1 MQAVNTTANSGQST
15 PNKACATNMYVMSI
29 ITQNTLCVLQRVAGM
44 FSRYRINIEHIN
56 ISRHSVALSYWNVVI
71 YTEQEK
77 VDLLTK
83 QLKKIIEL
91 VDVKIIDVVPISQ
104 VQKPIIKDIF

>member
-1 MQAVNTTANSGQST
+1 MVQGNSSQVPSEQV
-15 PNKACATNMYVMSI
+15 KAYETNMYVMSI

-56 ISRHSVALSYWNVVI
+56 ISRHSEALSYWNVVI
-71 YTEQEK
+71 YSEDEK

-91 VDVKIIDVVPISQ
+91 VDVKVIDVVPFSKIK
-104 VQKPIIKDIF
+104 KPIVKDIF

>member
-1 MQAVNTTANSGQST
+1 MQANNGTGTGKTEVI
-15 PNKACATNMYVMSI
+15 TNMYVMSI

-56 ISRHSVALSYWNVVI
+56 ISRHSEALSYWNVVI
-71 YTEQEK
+71 YTEEVK
-77 VDLLTK
+77 VELLTK

-91 VDVKIIDVVPISQ
+91 VDVKIIDCVPISEMK
-104 VQKPIIKDIF
+104 KPMIKDCF